1 MGSSFIVVTLVLGI
15 SASSN
20 ALTLDLHDD
29 GSYDVLV
36 GNVSLE

>member
-1 MGSSFIVVTLVLGI
+1 MLHPLMTFVLGI

-36 GNVSLE
+36 GTVSLE